1 MKQLTGFRRRSVIS
15 GVCSFL
21 LFFSLGC
28 SPSAPSAD
36 TSNTPDPASSPANS
50 STPQSSEPLSV
61 GAIPDQDPEKLQRLY
76 AKLATYLSAEL
87 GVPVEYQPV
96 TDYAAA
102 VTAFKVGDL
111 DLVWFGGLTGVQA
124 RLQVPGANAIAQ
136 RDIDEKFH
144 SIFIANTASGLTPAK
159 TASDLVSLKG
169 KTFTFGADSS
179 TSGRLMPQYF
189 LKEAGVSLED
199 FKGEPGFS
207 ESHDATLKLVESGSF
222 EAGVLNEQVWLD
234 RTAAG
239 EVDETKVKAIWQ
251 TPEYYDYHWV
261 ANSDKLNEQY
271 GEGFTDK
278 IQAALLKLDAS
289 NPEQAEILEL
299 FGAEKFIPTK
309 NDNYAQIEAI
319 GREIGKIK

>member
-1 MKQLTGFRRRSVIS
+1 MSRFKDCHRRSVIS
-15 GVCSFL
+15 GVCGFL

-28 SPSAPSAD
+28 APSTPSSD
-36 TSNTPDPASSPANS
+36 SSNSTEPS
-50 STPQSSEPLSV
+50 STKTAEPAADSSEPLSV

-76 AKLATYLSAEL
+76 SKLATYLSAEL
-87 GVPVEYQPV
+87 GVPVEYEPV

-169 KTFTFGADSS
+169 KTFTFGSDSS

-189 LKEAGVSLED
+189 LKEAGVALED

-207 ESHDATLKLVESGSF
+207 ESHDATLKLVESGSY

-251 TPEYYDYHWV
+251 TPEYYDYHWI

-271 GEGFTDK
+271 GAGFTDK

-309 NDNYAQIEAI
+309 NENYAQIEAI
-319 GREIGKIK
+319 GREIGKIE